1 MTDATT
7 TTSLPR
13 LTPAGGPA
21 ESCGDF
27 SIRIG
32 RDGTWYYHD
41 SPIRRLPLAKLFST
55 VLRREPDGS
64 YWLVTPAERGRIIVD
79 DVPFVAVEMEVMG
92 TGRAQI
98 LSFRTNLDDRVE
110 ADESHPI
117 RIETDPRTTEP
128 SPYILI
134 RSGLEARLARP
145 VFYQLVDLGQEEPV
159 DGKQL
164 FGVWSNG
171 KFFPLGDLTDAT

>member
-1 MTDATT
+1 MTDATIPT
-7 TTSLPR
+7 LNR
-13 LTPAGGPA
+13 LGATNGPD

-32 RDGTWYYHD
+32 RDGTWYYHE
-41 SPIRRLPLAKLFST
+41 SPIRRPALAKLFST
-55 VLRREPDGS
+55 VLRREPDGT

-79 DVPFVAVEMEVMG
+79 DVPFVAVEMQVMG

-98 LSFRTNLDDRVE
+98 LTFRTNLDDRVE

-117 RIETDPRTTEP
+117 RVETDPRTAEP

-134 RSGLEARLARP
+134 RAGLEARLSRS
-145 VFYQLVDLGQEEPV
+145 VFYQLVDLGGEETV
-159 DGKQL
+159 DGNRL

-171 KFFPLGDLTDAT
+171 KFFPLGDLTAAT